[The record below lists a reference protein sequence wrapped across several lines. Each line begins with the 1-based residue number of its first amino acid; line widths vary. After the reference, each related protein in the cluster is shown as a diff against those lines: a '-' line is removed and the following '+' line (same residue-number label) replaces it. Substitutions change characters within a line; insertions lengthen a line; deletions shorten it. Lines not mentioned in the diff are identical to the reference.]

1 MPSVAPV
8 VSNLVKLGPNHSQ
21 VHVDNT
27 IQLAAATTKVT
38 MSGGIKNVLRF
49 TEMRDGRGRNEET
62 VSGDVAK
69 VTATTMVGHTNVM
82 ELVTEAH
89 GQNQ

>member
-1 MPSVAPV
+1 MFP
-8 VSNLVKLGPNHSQ
+8 
-21 VHVDNT
+21 
-27 IQLAAATTKVT
+27 
-38 MSGGIKNVLRF
+38 GGIKNVLRF

>member
-38 MSGGIKNVLRF
+38 MSGEFFFFIWKYILNLNGICFSFFF
-49 TEMRDGRGRNEET
+49 TYP
-62 VSGDVAK
+62 
-69 VTATTMVGHTNVM
+69 
-82 ELVTEAH
+82 
-89 GQNQ
+89 